1 MQLAE
6 NGWIEE
12 PEMSSRKA
20 VELARRTLD
29 VAEYDPGIVA
39 NAALVL
45 AAFGEDI
52 ETMIGL
58 IERALATQPSFARG
72 WYLSGALRVWAG
84 QHDLGIAQI
93 ETSLRLSPRDR
104 IGTSLNLIGQAYFF
118 KHEFEKA
125 LSNLLLAIQDH
136 PGYPHPY
143 RFLAACY
150 AHVGRLDEARET
162 VSRLRAI
169 TSLVIPDASFLR
181 NPKDREFYLSALRL
195 AAGE

>member
-1 MQLAE
+1 MFVPSLL
-6 NGWIEE
+6 
-12 PEMSSRKA
+12 PSSRFSGTA
-20 VELARRTLD
+20 VAAR
-29 VAEYDPGIVA
+29 
-39 NAALVL
+39 
-45 AAFGEDI
+45 
-52 ETMIGL
+52 
-58 IERALATQPSFARG
+58 ARI
-72 WYLSGALRVWAG
+72 WVRPLQA
-84 QHDLGIAQI
+84 
-93 ETSLRLSPRDR
+93 
-104 IGTSLNLIGQAYFF
+104 IGQAYFF